1 MNPMKR
7 HEVRI
12 TEKFEKDY
20 ARLSAQD
27 RARVSKAIAIIEEQS
42 PEYPS
47 LETKKITRE
56 NKWNK
61 KQLFESRASDSI
73 RLIWYM
79 EDDGIIYMNRVGHH
93 DVEKMR
99 KVQGY

>member
-7 HEVRI
+7 CEVRI

-27 RARVSKAIAIIEEQS
+27 RVRVSKAIAVIEEHS
-42 PEYPS
+42 TKYPS
-47 LETKKITRE
+47 LETRKMTRE
-56 NKWNK
+56 NNLNN
-61 KQLFESRASDSI
+61 KQLFESRASDSL
-73 RLIWYM
+73 RLIWY
-79 EDDGIIYMNRVGHH
+79 EEDGIIYIIRVGHH

-99 KVQGY
+99 KLQNY